1 MPDLADILAVPH
13 ELAAHEFEMA
23 ARRLADDL
31 TYGMDT
37 SRFVGAG
44 IDYAQ
49 SRAFVYGDSVRS
61 IDWRVTARTGRVHV
75 KEYESTKRV
84 PVFIVADT
92 SASMA
97 YSTTRLSKHDLAVW
111 IAAVLALVAIQ
122 RRSPTAL
129 VSAGERDTPATPTL
143 SRGNIWRQVEAL
155 RSPGPAERTRLAD
168 AIDRIDALAFHT
180 SLVFVISDMHAPD
193 AEEAVTRMGQRHD
206 CVVIQLRDPG
216 ERGRLRAGY
225 LRASEAETGRQFIAG
240 SRTRTKG
247 PGDRP
252 LRLIASGVDHVVIP
266 TDGPIME
273 PLKRIIE
280 AHARGWRSAR

>member
-13 ELAAHEFEMA
+13 ELAAREFEMA

-31 TYGMDT
+31 TYGMDS
-37 SRFVGAG
+37 SRFVGTG

-84 PVFIVADT
+84 PVFVVVDT

-129 VSAGERDTPATPTL
+129 VSCGERDTPLAPTL

-155 RSPGPAERTRLAD
+155 RAPALTERTRLAD
-168 AIDRIDALAFHT
+168 AIDQIDALAFHT
-180 SLVFVISDMHAPD
+180 SLVFVISDMHSPD
-193 AEEAVTRMGQRHD
+193 AHAAATRLAQRHD
-206 CVVIQLRDPG
+206 CVVVQPRDPG
-216 ERGRLRAGY
+216 EGGRLRAGF
-225 LRASEAETGRQFIAG
+225 LRAAEAETGREFIAA
-240 SRTRTKG
+240 SRTRFQA
-247 PGDRP
+247 PGDQSRS
-252 LRLIASGVDHVVIP
+252 LIASGVDHVVIP
-266 TDGPIME
+266 TDGPVLA
-273 PLKRIIE
+273 PLKRVIE
-280 AHARGWRSAR
+280 AHARGWRTAR